1 MTENIKISRL
11 FLPSVVLSQFAI
23 ALPSLLLS
31 LLLID
36 MASTFS
42 TSVGSMSQLNTVS
55 STVAIVS
62 AFLMTTLSV
71 IFRHKSLLLIGLLV
85 LIISV
90 LGCILAPNYTSILV
104 AYSLTGITLAMTA
117 TMGVTLIREHL
128 PLEKRAKAI
137 GWFSVGGSSSYL
149 IGAPVIAFIAGIKDW
164 RLAFPAFILPIS
176 IISFYLAFVSIP
188 GKSQNEQSN
197 PSKEQHSLS
206 KKSYFYGLKAV
217 FHNKS
222 ATFCLL
228 GSILRTAYFIAI
240 LLYAPSFYREKFLL
254 STNYASIILLIGAT
268 LYALGSLS
276 AAWFVNRFG
285 RKIST
290 VVALFISGIFII
302 IYPYFSNLWLSLFF
316 MFLACWFSGMTITAA
331 VSLTLEQVP
340 EYTGTM
346 MSLNSVA
353 VNIGNAVGSGIG
365 GVVLISFGYK
375 GLGNILGALGVLGA
389 FIYYFLTKDILPTS
403 EPI

>member
-1 MTENIKISRL
+1 MVVNIKTNRL
-11 FLPSVVLSQFAI
+11 FLTSVVLSQFAI
-23 ALPSLLLS
+23 ELPRLLLS

-42 TSVGSMSQLNTVS
+42 TSVGSMSQLNTVCS
-55 STVAIVS
+55 AVAIVF

-71 IFRHKSLLLIGLLV
+71 IFKHKSLFLVGLLALV
-85 LIISV
+85 ISV
-90 LGCILAPNYTSILV
+90 LGCILAPNYISILL
-104 AYSLTGITLAMTA
+104 AFSLIGITIAMT
-117 TMGVTLIREHL
+117 TIMGITLIREHF

-137 GWFSVGGSSSYL
+137 GWFNVGGSSAYL

-164 RLAFPAFILPIS
+164 RLAFLAFIFPIS

-188 GKSQNEQSN
+188 GKPQTEQSN
-197 PSKEQHSLS
+197 PSAEQHLTS
-206 KKSYFYGLKAV
+206 KKNYFNGIKAV
-217 FHNKS
+217 FNNKS

-240 LLYAPSFYREKFLL
+240 VLYVPSFYREKFLL
-254 STNYASIILLIGAT
+254 STNYASIILLIGAS
-268 LYALGSLS
+268 LYALGSLY

-290 VVALFISGIFII
+290 VVFLFISGIFII
-302 IYPYFSNLWLSLFF
+302 LYPYFSNLWLSLFV
-316 MFLACWFSGMTITAA
+316 MFLASWFSGMTITAA

-375 GLGNILGALGVLGA
+375 GLGNVLGGLGVLGA
-389 FIYYFLTKDILPTS
+389 FVYYFLTKDVTLLPKPS
-403 EPI
+403 